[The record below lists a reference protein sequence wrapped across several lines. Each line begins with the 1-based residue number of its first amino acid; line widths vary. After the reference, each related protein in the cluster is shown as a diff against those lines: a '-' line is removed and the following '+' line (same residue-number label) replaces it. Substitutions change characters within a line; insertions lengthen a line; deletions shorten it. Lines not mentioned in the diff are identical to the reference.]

1 MYYNETNFNIADW
14 KNQRHFSHTGKVPFS
29 FTITGGFFMQKL
41 IVFAI
46 IGFFAQLIDGALG
59 MAYGVTSTS
68 LLLMFGIAPAVASA
82 SVHLAEVV
90 TTAASGA
97 SHLKFGNVD
106 KYTVSRLTLPGA
118 IGAFVGACFL
128 SNLPGDVIK
137 PYISVFLFTLGVYIL
152 LRFIIQKQIV
162 TSNKRMSAKQLVPLG
177 LFAGFVDST
186 GGGGWGPI
194 TTPVLLARG
203 NEARKVIGSV
213 DTSEF
218 PVSLAATIG
227 FFISLGWEQVS
238 WVWVFSLMLGG
249 IVAAPIAAWLV
260 RIVPSLLLGVLVGGL
275 IIFTNIRTLLTTFK
289 VDPTII
295 SLSYVA
301 IGLVVIISIFIA
313 VRNHSNRSNASTA
326 QYPNDQK
333 QMLP

>member
-1 MYYNETNFNIADW
+1 
-14 KNQRHFSHTGKVPFS
+14 
-29 FTITGGFFMQKL
+29 MQKL

-97 SHLKFGNVD
+97 SHIKFGNVD

-118 IGAFVGACFL
+118 IGAFIGACFL

-152 LRFIIQKQIV
+152 LRFIIQKQVV

-203 NEARKVIGSV
+203 NEARK
-213 DTSEF
+213 
-218 PVSLAATIG
+218 
-227 FFISLGWEQVS
+227 
-238 WVWVFSLMLGG
+238 
-249 IVAAPIAAWLV
+249 
-260 RIVPSLLLGVLVGGL
+260 
-275 IIFTNIRTLLTTFK
+275 
-289 VDPTII
+289 
-295 SLSYVA
+295 LSD
-301 IGLVVIISIFIA
+301 L
-313 VRNHSNRSNASTA
+313 
-326 QYPNDQK
+326 
-333 QMLP
+333 

>member
-1 MYYNETNFNIADW
+1 M
-14 KNQRHFSHTGKVPFS
+14 
-29 FTITGGFFMQKL
+29 
-41 IVFAI
+41 
-46 IGFFAQLIDGALG
+46 
-59 MAYGVTSTS
+59 
-68 LLLMFGIAPAVASA
+68 
-82 SVHLAEVV
+82 
-90 TTAASGA
+90 
-97 SHLKFGNVD
+97 
-106 KYTVSRLTLPGA
+106 
-118 IGAFVGACFL
+118 FL

-238 WVWVFSLMLGG
+238 WVWVFALMLGG
-249 IVAAPIAAWLV
+249 IVALNCRMVSPHRSTPFTW
-260 RIVPSLLLGVLVGGL
+260 RISWW
-275 IIFTNIRTLLTTFK
+275 
-289 VDPTII
+289 
-295 SLSYVA
+295 SYY
-301 IGLVVIISIFIA
+301 LYKYSY
-313 VRNHSNRSNASTA
+313 TA
-326 QYPNDQK
+326 YYI
-333 QMLP
+333 

>member
-1 MYYNETNFNIADW
+1 M
-14 KNQRHFSHTGKVPFS
+14 
-29 FTITGGFFMQKL
+29 
-41 IVFAI
+41 
-46 IGFFAQLIDGALG
+46 
-59 MAYGVTSTS
+59 
-68 LLLMFGIAPAVASA
+68 
-82 SVHLAEVV
+82 
-90 TTAASGA
+90 
-97 SHLKFGNVD
+97 
-106 KYTVSRLTLPGA
+106 
-118 IGAFVGACFL
+118 FL
-128 SNLPGDVIK
+128 SNLPGNVIK
-137 PYISVFLFTLGVYIL
+137 PYISIFLFTLGVYIL
-152 LRFIIQKQIV
+152 LRFLIQNKLSLQ
-162 TSNKRMSAKQLVPLG
+162 KRMSAKQLVPLG

-260 RIVPSLLLGVLVGGL
+260 RIVPSHLLGVLVGGL

-301 IGLVVIISIFIA
+301 VGLVVIISIFIA
-313 VRNHSNRSNASTA
+313 VRNHSKHSTIGYPTDQNKYYLNYKNTARFISSGIFLFSN
-326 QYPNDQK
+326 
-333 QMLP
+333 

>member
-1 MYYNETNFNIADW
+1 
-14 KNQRHFSHTGKVPFS
+14 
-29 FTITGGFFMQKL
+29 
-41 IVFAI
+41 
-46 IGFFAQLIDGALG
+46 
-59 MAYGVTSTS
+59 
-68 LLLMFGIAPAVASA
+68 
-82 SVHLAEVV
+82 
-90 TTAASGA
+90 
-97 SHLKFGNVD
+97 
-106 KYTVSRLTLPGA
+106 
-118 IGAFVGACFL
+118 
-128 SNLPGDVIK
+128 
-137 PYISVFLFTLGVYIL
+137 
-152 LRFIIQKQIV
+152 
-162 TSNKRMSAKQLVPLG
+162 
-177 LFAGFVDST
+177 GFVDST

-238 WVWVFSLMLGG
+238 WVWVFALMLGG

-260 RIVPSLLLGVLVGGL
+260 RIVPPHLLGVLVGGL

-289 VDPTII
+289 VDPTVI

-301 IGLVVIISIFIA
+301 VGLVVIISIFIA
-313 VRNHSNRSNASTA
+313 VRNHSNRPNASTA
-326 QYPNDQK
+326 EYPNDQK

>member
-1 MYYNETNFNIADW
+1 MEKPKAL
-14 KNQRHFSHTGKVPFS
+14 FSLEKRAFL
-29 FTITGGFFMQKL
+29 FIITGGLYMQKL

-90 TTAASGA
+90 TTAASGF
-97 SHLKFGNVD
+97 SHARFGNVD

-137 PYISVFLFTLGVYIL
+137 PYISLFLFSLGVYIL

-162 TSNKRMSAKQLVPLG
+162 TSNTRMSSKQLIPLG
-177 LFAGFVDST
+177 LFAGFIDST

-218 PVSLAATIG
+218 PVALAATIG
-227 FFISLGWEQVS
+227 FYFFRMGTSKLDLGIRFNARWDYCRSDCGMVS
-238 WVWVFSLMLGG
+238 SNCTVSFTWRTCWWIDYLHKYSNTSYST
-249 IVAAPIAAWLV
+249 
-260 RIVPSLLLGVLVGGL
+260 PSRSNDYYTFLYRC
-275 IIFTNIRTLLTTFK
+275 RT
-289 VDPTII
+289 
-295 SLSYVA
+295 YHYYR
-301 IGLVVIISIFIA
+301 SIFIY
-313 VRNHSNRSNASTA
+313 S
-326 QYPNDQK
+326 
-333 QMLP
+333 